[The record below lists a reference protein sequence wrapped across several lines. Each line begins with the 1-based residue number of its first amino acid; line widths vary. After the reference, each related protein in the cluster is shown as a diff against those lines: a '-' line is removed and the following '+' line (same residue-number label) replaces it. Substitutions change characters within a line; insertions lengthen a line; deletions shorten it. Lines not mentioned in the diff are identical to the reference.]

1 MRPNLLVLPADIL
14 DRDSLNVLD
23 LLDKGS
29 DEAPRPVA
37 VGDSVLLA
45 SSSLKD
51 DNIVLDSG
59 GITSIFKNVSGRLIR
74 TYPMTVFQ

>member
-37 VGDSVLLA
+37 VEDSVLLE
-45 SSSLKD
+45 SSSLI
-51 DNIVLDSG
+51 NNGIVLDSG
-59 GITSIFKNVSGRLIR
+59 GRTSIFKNASLGGTETHISDD
-74 TYPMTVFQ
+74 MF

>member
-51 DNIVLDSG
+51 DNIVLDSS
-59 GITSIFKNVSGRLIR
+59 GITSIFKNVLGRLIR